1 MKSQTTRIVGEFNGW
16 DDHMLFHLYDGTFWV
31 QARYVYWYH
40 YAYQPEVVLTE
51 ENGVYYL
58 GLPDSDQ
65 RVEVRRT
72 NAVETHID
80 GAFNG
85 WKGKSIYRLHNGQTW
100 QQTHYEYH
108 YVYAFNPEAV
118 LYEADGGWYLVV
130 ADTVMAVRRIT

>member
-72 NAVETHID
+72 NAVETHIN

-85 WKGKSIYRLHNGQTW
+85 WKGKSIYRLRNGQTW
-100 QQTHYEYH
+100 QQAHQKCQNA
-108 YVYAFNPEAV
+108 YAFNPEAV
-118 LYEADGGWYLVV
+118 LYEADDGWYLSV